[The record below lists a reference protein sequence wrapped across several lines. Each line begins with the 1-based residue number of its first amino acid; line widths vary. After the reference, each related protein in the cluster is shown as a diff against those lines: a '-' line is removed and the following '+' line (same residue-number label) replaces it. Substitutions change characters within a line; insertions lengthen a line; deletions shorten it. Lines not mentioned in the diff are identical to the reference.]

1 MDKVEQRA
9 FVKTKRFI
17 EKKIDRKMTKYEK
30 QIIKKVV
37 LYVFNE
43 QYYFFTVINAFETS
57 EGEIKISY
65 IEKLKEEVNNG

>member
-65 IEKLKEEVNNG
+65 IAKLKEEVNN